1 MTTQRKEAVDLLDAM
16 IKRIQDARN
25 EDTAADWKFSLAGAA
40 RMAYNLNAITFDEWL
55 AYLAKADQTEEHQ
68 FPLFAE

>member
-25 EDTAADWKFSLAGAA
+25 EDAAADWKFSLAGAA

-55 AYLAKADQTEEHQ
+55 AYLEKADQTEEHQ

>member
-1 MTTQRKEAVDLLDAM
+1 MNTQRQDALNLLDAM
-16 IKRIQDARN
+16 LQRIQDARD
-25 EDTAADWKFSLAGAA
+25 EDTAGDWKFSLAGAA

-55 AYLAKADQTEEHQ
+55 AYLEKADQTEEHQ